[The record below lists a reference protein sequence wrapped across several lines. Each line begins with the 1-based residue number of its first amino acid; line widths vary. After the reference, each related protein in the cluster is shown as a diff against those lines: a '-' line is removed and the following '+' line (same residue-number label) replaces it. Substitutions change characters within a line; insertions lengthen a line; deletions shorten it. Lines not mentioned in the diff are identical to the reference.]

1 MAAGGSGASH
11 VLRSRN
17 FGPYF
22 VGNAAS
28 ASGTWFQNLAA
39 SILVYRLT
47 HSPLLLGVLN
57 FCQFVPVLVLAP
69 WAGMLAD
76 RVDRRKL
83 VLVTQ
88 LVAAALAGTLAGL
101 AAGGDATEWVV
112 IGFAAAGGIALA
124 ISQPAQMAL
133 VASLVPREHVARAI
147 AMNSAT
153 FNVARAVGPTAAAA
167 IIAWQGVAV
176 AFAVNACSYLVL
188 VAALLVI
195 RPAAEARA
203 ERARLRD
210 AVGLLRRNPTLVLF
224 LLVVASVSAGS
235 DPVNTESPAL
245 AHAFGHPSSWAGTL
259 IGAFGAGAVVAA
271 FVFGGRTGGTRR
283 WTAITMAVMTAGMVA
298 FAATPWLPLAF
309 VFLAVAG
316 FGYLVSNT
324 SATARLQ
331 LSVAEHERGRIM
343 ALWSIAFLG
352 IRPLASLVDGAIAD
366 AAGVRWATV
375 AMAVPACAGAVAAAG
390 LRPLQ
395 RRRGRARPSEDPRA
409 ARHPSP

>member
-1 MAAGGSGASH
+1 MQSGGSGASH

-17 FGPYF
+17 FAPYF

-69 WAGMLAD
+69 WAGRLAD
-76 RVDRRKL
+76 RIDRRKL
-83 VLVTQ
+83 VLASQ
-88 LVAAALAGTLAGL
+88 LVAAGLSGGL
-101 AAGGDATEWVV
+101 AALAAAGDATEWVV
-112 IGFAAAGGIALA
+112 IGFTAALGIALA
-124 ISQPAQMAL
+124 LSQPAQMAL

-167 IIAWQGVAV
+167 IIAWKGVAV

-188 VAALLVI
+188 VAALLVV
-195 RPAAEARA
+195 RPAPAPRA
-203 ERARLRD
+203 GRARLRD
-210 AVGLLRRNPTLVLF
+210 ALDLLRRNPTLVLF

-245 AHAFGHPSSWAGTL
+245 AHAFGRSSEWAGTL
-259 IGAFGAGAVVAA
+259 IGAFGAGAVIAA
-271 FVFGGRTGGTRR
+271 FVFGGRIGGTRR
-283 WTAITMAVMTAGMVA
+283 RMALTLGAMAAGMVG
-298 FAATPWLPLAF
+298 FSVSPWLPLAW

-331 LSVAEHERGRIM
+331 LSVAENERGRIM

-352 IRPLASLVDGAIAD
+352 VRPLASIVDGGIAD
-366 AAGVRWATV
+366 VAGVRVAVV
-375 AMAVPACAGAVAAAG
+375 AMAVPAFAGAVAAAWISSG
-390 LRPLQ
+390 G
-395 RRRGRARPSEDPRA
+395 RRGA
-409 ARHPSP
+409 AEVELGGSRIVE

>member
-1 MAAGGSGASH
+1 MSGASGL
-11 VLRSRN
+11 LRSRN

-47 HSPLLLGVLN
+47 HSPFLLGVLN

-83 VLVTQ
+83 VLLMQ
-88 LVAAALAGTLAGL
+88 LVAAALSGIL
-101 AAGGDATEWVV
+101 AALAAAGEATEWVV
-112 IGFAAAGGIALA
+112 IGCAAVLGVALA
-124 ISQPAQMAL
+124 LSQPAQMAL
-133 VASLVPREHVARAI
+133 VASLVSREHVARAV
-147 AMNSAT
+147 ALNSAT

-188 VAALLVI
+188 AAALLVV
-195 RPAAEARA
+195 RPAPAPRAR
-203 ERARLRD
+203 RTRLRD
-210 AVGLLRRNPTLVLF
+210 AFGLLRRNNTLVLF
-224 LLVVASVSAGS
+224 LLVVASVSAVS

-245 AHAFGHPSSWAGTL
+245 AHAFGRSPSWAGTI
-259 IGAFGAGAVVAA
+259 IGAFGAGAVIAA
-271 FVFGGRTGGTRR
+271 FAFGGRIGGTRR
-283 WTAITMAVMTAGMVA
+283 RMALTLGLMATGMVA
-298 FAATPWLPLAF
+298 FAVSPWLPLAWM
-309 VFLAVAG
+309 FLAAAG

-331 LSVAEHERGRIM
+331 LSVDEHERGRIM

-366 AAGVRWATV
+366 AAGVRVATV
-375 AMAVPACAGAVAAAG
+375 VMAVPAFAGALAAAG
-390 LRPLQ
+390 LHWQLWPLA
-395 RRRGRARPSEDPRA
+395 RRDSV
-409 ARHPSP
+409 S